1 MFWTIKQKVNF
12 VNISD
17 CFVFTMDDGADP
29 PVPEAAK
36 QPQAFLQGVVFSA
49 AFLVVLFFDNK
60 IFIMFQVFL
69 LIMSGE
75 EKLDLDSSLLLHW

>member
-1 MFWTIKQKVNF
+1 
-12 VNISD
+12 
-17 CFVFTMDDGADP
+17 MDDGADP

-69 LIMSGE
+69 IIMNAK
-75 EKLDLDSSLLLHW
+75 EKPVLVSSLLIH